1 MASGITHLAAHP
13 LYPLILEIW
22 QLRDESESITSIA
35 SLNTTLVLVG
45 ELFAEYSTVLCT
57 IPIFSMGHPENS
69 LDRWIVSMVVT
80 LVHQIIDN
88 CNSRFEVHKGS
99 ISHISTFTASC
110 DFQRLA
116 PFRVRCQSGAISASH
131 VKLHYDITKSSDVA
145 LPKEDSTKMSGKR
158 LQEGSTHSNYRG
170 PMSVSVSS
178 AARAVSKM
186 ATRSPL
192 TESMCTTPLS
202 FPEESKASTPDSI
215 DSVEDDESWLVG
227 TSGTSKPTLRLK
239 SPGFNSAPHAKY
251 RKKDLISSQSL
262 KSKSM
267 GLAHSSPR
275 ISKSSPKSAA
285 SKSRSSRPNH
295 SIEVQQYLR
304 DWLKRHRT
312 HPYPSEEAKQGMCQH
327 TGLDL
332 VQLNN
337 WFINAR
343 RRYLK

>member
-158 LQEGSTHSNYRG
+158 LQGRVDPFELQRADECFSFIGSSSSFKDGYTITTHRN
-170 PMSVSVSS
+170 
-178 AARAVSKM
+178 
-186 ATRSPL
+186 
-192 TESMCTTPLS
+192 
-202 FPEESKASTPDSI
+202 
-215 DSVEDDESWLVG
+215 
-227 TSGTSKPTLRLK
+227 GTSKPTLRLK